1 MSTKKRPEQIVDELH
16 QSPHVYLNYWS
27 DHDDNDELL
36 DEPKIIMDGAFT
48 LEQLRAIV
56 TVREKQLGLPDPR
69 REAAMQCVRL
79 LREACQFEM
88 WEEQGNG
95 VAEQIKHEFGITK
108 GTQK

>member
-1 MSTKKRPEQIVDELH
+1 MKTHEQIVAELRAD
-16 QSPHVYLNYWS
+16 PFRWMNDWS
-27 DHDDNDELL
+27 ES
-36 DEPKIIMDGAFT
+36 DEPEIGLDGAYT
-48 LEQLRAIV
+48 LHELRAIV
-56 TVREKQLGLPDPR
+56 AVREKQLGLPDPR